1 MKKLRKLT
9 TIVLCLIMVFS
20 VTISASA
27 MQIFIKT
34 LSGKHII
41 LEVEPTDRIEDIKA
55 MIQDEEG
62 IPPDQQ
68 RLIFAGKELE
78 DGNTL
83 QDYSVQKD
91 ATLHLILRQGED
103 NRAVTIEYV
112 SAPSYTV
119 TIPGTVTLG
128 NPVTISAEDV
138 RVAMG
143 S

>member
-1 MKKLRKLT
+1 MKKPRKLT

-62 IPPDQQ
+62 KI
-68 RLIFAGKELE
+68 IGC
-78 DGNTL
+78 
-83 QDYSVQKD
+83 
-91 ATLHLILRQGED
+91 HM
-103 NRAVTIEYV
+103 
-112 SAPSYTV
+112 
-119 TIPGTVTLG
+119 LG
-128 NPVTISAEDV
+128 NPASELIVIAGIAIQRGYTLEEFQKTVFPHPTVGEIYHEV
-138 RVAMG
+138 MF
-143 S
+143 